1 MGDCTPITSE
11 CGTDWWFDNAPKL
24 SRERLVTSTKTHY
37 YSMGLPAAVCNCK
50 CLQYKTFHQTGNFA
64 ESGHPRD
71 FHVRSTREFNPLQRN
86 SLRNGTG
93 NFQMRIRESFS
104 ENRELAR

>member
-37 YSMGLPAAVCNCK
+37 YSMGLPAAVCNSK

-64 ESGHPRD
+64 KTGHPPYFSGLIGTQIQWLATEFPAQRN
-71 FHVRSTREFNPLQRN
+71 REFPNAYQGIFFKEQR
-86 SLRNGTG
+86 
-93 NFQMRIRESFS
+93 I
-104 ENRELAR
+104 